1 MREVAE
7 GEADMRAQ
15 KAEVAMLPAR
25 PSRQPTP
32 VLFGRAAEL
41 RALESLLHALP
52 DGGAG
57 LVVRG
62 EAGIGKS
69 ALLGEA
75 SRWAADRDMLVLRTA
90 GVQSEARLAF
100 AGLHQLLHPVLGEA
114 EVLQAPL
121 RTALLAAF
129 GMAEAE
135 AHDLFRV
142 ALATLAL
149 LRERSRRAP
158 ILLLAEDV
166 HWLDAATCDVLA
178 FVARRLES
186 HPIVLLA
193 AGRTGVETS
202 LERAGLA
209 QLELRRLAD
218 DAAAALLDAQAAHVA
233 PAVRDR
239 LLAEAEGNPL
249 ALVELPIATGRL
261 RPGTLPPARLPL
273 TTHLER
279 AFTSRVVGL
288 PTATRMLLLVAAL
301 NDGDA
306 VGEALGAASI
316 LGGSR
321 LTAQDLAPAIDAA
334 LVDVDDGALRFR
346 HPLMRAA
353 VAQAANTS
361 QRWRAHAA
369 LAAAL
374 ADEPDRRTWHRAA
387 SIVAPHETIAAE
399 LEHVAGRARRRGAIT
414 AAVTALERAAQ
425 LSDDPAR
432 RGARL
437 LHAAE
442 LAFELGRRDVVLRL
456 LDEAEPL
463 ELAAPDRDR
472 LRWLREFLDERP
484 WSGSADAAASV
495 ALAER
500 MLAAGDAARAL
511 DALMTLAL
519 GCWWSNPEQE
529 TRDLVVA
536 AAERLPVAPAD
547 PKLLV
552 VLGLADPPRRGGDVI
567 ERVSALTPDPDGDP
581 EALRLVGM
589 AASTLGAPLQAMR
602 FFAGA
607 IEGLRAQGRLG
618 LLARALVSQAWA
630 AVQLG
635 SWSLALTAAE
645 DAGRLTR
652 ETAQP
657 RWEAAAQLAQATV
670 VGLRGEAQEA
680 EALVARAERVLLPLG
695 SNPMLAMVQLA
706 RGATALASHDHEHAY
721 DDLRRIFDPV
731 DIAFHP
737 LVQSWVLLDLVD
749 AAVHSGHHD
758 EARVVLRQMEELAA
772 RMPAPLLQVSLS
784 CARPLLARD
793 EEAEALFEAGLTADL
808 ASWPFLRARLLLGHG
823 VWLRRRRRAVDSRLP
838 LRVARDAFDALGAIP
853 WSDRARHELRAS
865 GESSRHR
872 APDVH
877 GELTPQ
883 ELHIAQMAARGLS
896 NRDIG
901 QQLYLSHRTVSSHL
915 YRIFPKL
922 GITSRAELGR
932 ALGQAGDNIAVAS
945 PKRAPGA
952 RPTRGRRPS
961 PC

>member
-1 MREVAE
+1 MREDAE
-7 GEADMRAQ
+7 GEAGMMRAQ
-15 KAEVAMLPAR
+15 KAELAVPPAQA
-25 PSRQPTP
+25 SLQATQ
-32 VLFGRAAEL
+32 VLLGREAEL
-41 RALESLLHALP
+41 RVLESQFDPLP
-52 DGGAG
+52 DGGAA
-57 LVVRG
+57 LLVRG

-75 SRWAADRDMLVLRTA
+75 SRWAADRGMLVLRTA
-90 GVQSEARLAF
+90 GVQSEARLGF
-100 AGLHQLLHPVLGEA
+100 AGLHQLLHPILDEA

-129 GMAEAE
+129 GMAEPE
-135 AHDLFRV
+135 APDLFLV

-149 LRERSRRAP
+149 LSERSSRAP

-166 HWLDAATCDVLA
+166 HWLDGATCDVLA

-186 HPIVLLA
+186 DPIVLLA
-193 AGRTGVETS
+193 ASRDGAETS

-209 QLELRRLAD
+209 QLELRRLDD
-218 DAAAALLDAQAAHVA
+218 DAAAALLDAQAPHVA

-239 LLAEAEGNPL
+239 LLAEAQGNPL
-249 ALVELPIATGRL
+249 ALVELPIASERL
-261 RPGTLPPARLPL
+261 RAGTMLPTWLPL

-288 PTATRMLLLVAAL
+288 PTATRTVLLVAAL

-306 VGEALGAASI
+306 VGEALDAASI
-316 LGGSR
+316 FNGSP
-321 LTAQDLAPAIDAA
+321 LTAQDLAPAIAAA
-334 LVDVDDGALRFR
+334 LVDVDDRTLRFR

-353 VAQAANTS
+353 VAQAASMS
-361 QRWRAHAA
+361 QRGRAHAA
-369 LAAAL
+369 LAAVL
-374 ADEPDRRTWHRAA
+374 AVKPDRRIWHRAA
-387 SIVAPHETIAAE
+387 SIFGPHEAIAAE
-399 LEHVAGRARRRGAIT
+399 LEHAAGRAQRRGAIT
-414 AAVTALERAAQ
+414 TAVTALERAAQ

-432 RGARL
+432 RGVRL

-456 LDEAEPL
+456 LGEAEPL
-463 ELAAPDRDR
+463 ELDAADRDR
-472 LRWLREFLDERP
+472 LLWLREFLDERP
-484 WSGSADAAASV
+484 WWGSADAAASV

-500 MLAAGDAARAL
+500 MLAAGDAGRAL
-511 DALMTLAL
+511 DSLMTLAL
-519 GCWWSNPEQE
+519 RCWWSNPEQE

-536 AAERLPVAPAD
+536 AAERLPVAPGD

-552 VLGLADPPRRGGDVI
+552 ILGLADAPRRGGVVL
-567 ERVSALTPDPDGDP
+567 ERIAGLTADRDGDP

-589 AASTLGAPLQAMR
+589 AASTLGAPLRAMR

-607 IEGLRAQGRLG
+607 TEGLRAQGRLG

-635 SWSLALTAAE
+635 SWSLALSAAE
-645 DAGRLTR
+645 EAGRLTR
-652 ETAQP
+652 ETAQQ
-657 RWEAAAQLAQATV
+657 RWGAAAQLAQATV
-670 VGLRGEAQEA
+670 IGLRGEAQEA
-680 EALVARAERVLLPLG
+680 EALIARAERVLLPLG

-706 RGATALASHDHEHAY
+706 RGATALGSHEHERAY
-721 DDLRRIFDPV
+721 EDLRRVFDPV

-737 LVQSWVLLDLVD
+737 LVQTWVVLDLVD

-758 EARVVLRQMEELAA
+758 EARVVLREMEALAA

-784 CARPLLARD
+784 CARPLLASD
-793 EEAEALFEAGLTADL
+793 EDAEALFEAALTADL

-823 VWLRRRRRAVDSRLP
+823 VWLRRQRRAVDSRLP
-838 LRVARDAFDALGAIP
+838 LRAARDAFDALGAIP
-853 WSDRARHELRAS
+853 WGDRARHELRAS

-872 APDVH
+872 APDVRD
-877 GELTPQ
+877 ELTPQ

-932 ALGQAGDNIAVAS
+932 ALGETGDHIAVA
-945 PKRAPGA
+945 
-952 RPTRGRRPS
+952 
-961 PC
+961 